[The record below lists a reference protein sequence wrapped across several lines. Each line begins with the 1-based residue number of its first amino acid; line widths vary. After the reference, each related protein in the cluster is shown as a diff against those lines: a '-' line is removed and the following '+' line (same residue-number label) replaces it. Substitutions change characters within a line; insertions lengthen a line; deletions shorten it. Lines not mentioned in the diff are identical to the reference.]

1 MELQKK
7 SNSLTTKDYHILLA
21 RIYFTNEDGSE
32 NTFVYQL
39 TLDTLELKTVKGTY
53 YMPSWKSKGVYNS
66 KLKPLSN
73 TFLHSMDIEWE

>member
-1 MELQKK
+1 MVK
-7 SNSLTTKDYHILLA
+7 
-21 RIYFTNEDGSE
+21 IYFTNDDGSE
-32 NTFVYQL
+32 STCVYQL
-39 TLDTLELKTVKGTY
+39 TLDTLELKKDKSTD